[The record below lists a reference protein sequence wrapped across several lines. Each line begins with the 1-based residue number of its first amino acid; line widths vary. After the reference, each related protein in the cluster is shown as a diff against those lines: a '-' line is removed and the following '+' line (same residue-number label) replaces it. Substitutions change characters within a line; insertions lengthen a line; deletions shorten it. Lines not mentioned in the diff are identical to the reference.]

1 MADPG
6 GGVCQVCHVLEYT
19 DNWLECVLGHKSHG
33 EEGALWYFQ
42 RLMCGAVKREE
53 PWIPPTGLAIG
64 QVSHGL
70 SWVVLIALSIQGTGW
85 RSFTISDLAW
95 VHLVALGWLTTVA
108 LSVLLFVIPNSC
120 EEPIRGQRLARLA
133 IGAFAVGT
141 YSLVT
146 GFWTGSFGVVFA
158 GACIIVAALAC
169 YLMPVGSTLIR
180 TIARQ
185 RRTERSV
192 ARATSIV
199 LLALAAAV
207 ALGLSMAWDLVH
219 GALTVFLATAPAIH
233 AHLAGVAWLTLLAL
247 GVSVRT
253 LRPITGAPPPSRL
266 SHIIASMS
274 SVAGLLLLVVGL
286 SFDVGTITDIGAAV
300 LIVAVSLYAIDLGRA
315 VVHATVAHRPPQAFL
330 AAAAVWLVVSAA
342 LGAGALL
349 GQAWQDAYVFVALI
363 GWLGQMVNGHLY
375 HIGVRLLATMVR
387 GDDDETHP
395 GSVLPVSLSWASWAL
410 FQAATAGGAIALLVN
425 QTKMLTIA
433 GIIGLLGWL
442 LMATNVGIAL
452 RKLAPTAD
460 TLAQHG
466 TRRG

>member
-1 MADPG
+1 
-6 GGVCQVCHVLEYT
+6 
-19 DNWLECVLGHKSHG
+19 
-33 EEGALWYFQ
+33 
-42 RLMCGAVKREE
+42 
-53 PWIPPTGLAIG
+53 
-64 QVSHGL
+64 
-70 SWVVLIALSIQGTGW
+70 
-85 RSFTISDLAW
+85 
-95 VHLVALGWLTTVA
+95 
-108 LSVLLFVIPNSC
+108 
-120 EEPIRGQRLARLA
+120 
-133 IGAFAVGT
+133 
-141 YSLVT
+141 
-146 GFWTGSFGVVFA
+146 
-158 GACIIVAALAC
+158 
-169 YLMPVGSTLIR
+169 
-180 TIARQ
+180 
-185 RRTERSV
+185 
-192 ARATSIV
+192 
-199 LLALAAAV
+199 
-207 ALGLSMAWDLVH
+207 MAWDLVH